1 MTGLC
6 EAKPNKELNGHFIG
20 GLGASSLLSDTTR
33 ADGSGGTAGAT
44 GTVPPV
50 SKRLQGDDQAN
61 GHGRRAAHRLHFTDG
76 ETETKSP

>member
-1 MTGLC
+1 MT
-6 EAKPNKELNGHFIG
+6 FVTG
-20 GLGASSLLSDTTR
+20 GVPHSGPQQCPGTLASSLLSDTTR